1 MLSPM
6 GTNSVSAL
14 VENQEGK
21 DTGTDTQCQGE
32 VPGLSLEP
40 TVMKEFSFLG
50 IFAYVL
56 GCAAKLLPT
65 HLYANESS
73 HMLGISC
80 PQIQYTK
87 HRRLAWLLQNKDL
100 R

>member
-1 MLSPM
+1 M

-40 TVMKEFSFLG
+40 TVMKEFSCG
-50 IFAYVL
+50 IGFYL
-56 GCAAKLLPT
+56 F
-65 HLYANESS
+65 E
-73 HMLGISC
+73 
-80 PQIQYTK
+80 
-87 HRRLAWLLQNKDL
+87 
-100 R
+100 